1 MTGLSQHNGDVVS
14 GKTRTWKQRE
24 QRYLLDRASA
34 EHTVNTLFQS
44 LPTIVYVPGSVVTQV
59 VTTYLDTPARHYL
72 AIADRS
78 EGLRTLKVRIREY
91 QAIARDTGAISSTND
106 CYLERKERVNEVRIK
121 QRVEIG
127 KAELADILDRDKTL
141 NGSNAAQA
149 ITGELSSLDLRP
161 ALVSSYRRIV
171 FGDED
176 SLRVTFDE
184 QLAYYKPPDGLYEL
198 NDALTF
204 DVLGEPIA
212 RGPKRIL
219 EIKIPEHSEIPEW
232 LATLVRDI
240 PDANGFSKFRAGM
253 HAVKSADGKPVRL
266 SRSLVAMKV
275 Q

>member
-1 MTGLSQHNGDVVS
+1 MAIAVGS
-14 GKTRTWKQRE
+14 KTRTWKQRE

-34 EHTVNTLFQS
+34 EHTVNTLFNA
-44 LPTIVYVPGSVVTQV
+44 LPTVVYVPGSVVTQV
-59 VTTYLDTPARHYL
+59 VTTYLDTPAHHYL

-78 EGLRTLKVRIREY
+78 EGLRTLKVRVREY
-91 QAIARDTGAISSTND
+91 QAISRDSGQVTSTRD

-127 KAELADILDRDKTL
+127 KSELAGILDQDKAL
-141 NGSNAAQA
+141 NGSNAAKA
-149 ITGELSSLDLRP
+149 ITGELSTLDLRP

-176 SLRVTFDE
+176 NLRVTFDE
-184 QLAYYKPPDGLYEL
+184 QLAYYKPPPGLYES

-219 EIKIPEHSEIPEW
+219 EIKIPEHAEIPEW
-232 LATLVRDI
+232 LAALVADI

-253 HAVKSADGKPVRL
+253 HAVQRTDGKPVRL